1 MFVRD
6 ARRGWWEN
14 RRADADR
21 GKSFESHQIAGV
33 GDGELSAEISRRM
46 VQLHKEYFGKGPTKA
61 RTYITEELV
70 VCVLEGG
77 FSKGERTL
85 VAHGKEDAIVHQREA
100 VQEVVRE
107 RFIEIV
113 EELLARNVASFI
125 SGVDAVTQ
133 TSAEVFVLEPLD
145 V

>member
-1 MFVRD
+1 
-6 ARRGWWEN
+6 
-14 RRADADR
+14 
-21 GKSFESHQIAGV
+21 
-33 GDGELSAEISRRM
+33 M

-77 FSKGERTL
+77 FTKGERTL